1 MKTNLINTVPTQI
14 SDNSV
19 SSKEVSL
26 FQAEHQDLVIV
37 GGKDGEET
45 VTHEFISE
53 NEDQKLSKKTS
64 NSVVHNTIS
73 QN

>member
-53 NEDQKLSKKTS
+53 NEDQKLSKKNFKFS
-64 NSVVHNTIS
+64 RP
-73 QN
+73 